1 MKNAIFGI
9 ISLFVIIASSFA
21 TDDKLEVLNL
31 VMLFDDKIEEQ
42 AEDLKK
48 MSAEK
53 VADVHMISFFLVP
66 EGNPP
71 IDKISVYEN
80 RYKRLRKAIG
90 DADCKTGIILQ
101 ATMGHGYALEVPH
114 PYQQLV
120 SLDTKNPRMKINTS
134 NIVCPLDERFQKYI
148 LACVKRVAA
157 LKPSVM
163 MVDDDFRLVGGRY
176 ACVCPLHLAKL
187 KADYGYDLTIDQLK
201 AHLAGTSELDKK
213 ISDAAW
219 KVNED
224 SLVGLAKKIRATIDS
239 VDENIHCQMCGS
251 PFDMGYDGKIA
262 RALAAKNKPS
272 TLRIGNARY
281 GNRQYRDLYHT
292 ACRFAVQKMI
302 ANADR
307 TYAELDT
314 FPRNRYFASAR
325 TLHAGFVVSILE
337 GCSGAKYWPNRF
349 VDYEPDSG
357 VAFKKILSENRLAY
371 DSLYKEIK
379 GMRHLGVAD
388 IIIPTFKTHRKD
400 QNILLGGNFYW
411 ASLNGIIGL
420 PVSYINA
427 TKIDRPVFLRTES
440 AKLLDTP
447 TLEKILSIGA
457 VLDSGAIMEIQKRGL
472 SSLLGVKAKP
482 WNPRQKITRERF
494 RENAGKGAGKV
505 IEYTEG
511 AIEIIPTSNKVEIFS
526 DFIHIPYTYGD
537 KKLAKTLS
545 PACLYFEN
553 DKGGKI
559 VMFASKP
566 TGPAHFN
573 ESRKDLYIRLL
584 NRLSPMG
591 LWYAEDAECYFKAG
605 KLANGAYFACL
616 TNLAADP
623 LDEFTLGT
631 TENFTRG
638 EFLDKDGKWKPI
650 VADFSKK
657 GEIKIKNLRAEI
669 FYPVMMRFW

>member
-31 VMLFDDKIEEQ
+31 VMLFDDRIEEQ

-48 MSAEK
+48 MSAEN

-101 ATMGHGYALEVPH
+101 ATMGHGFPLEVPH

-120 SLDTKNPRMKINTS
+120 SLDAQNPRVKKSTS
-134 NIVCPLDERFQKYI
+134 NIVCPLDERFQEYI
-148 LACVKRVAA
+148 IACVKRAAA

-163 MVDDDFRLVGGRY
+163 MVDDDFRLMSGRY
-176 ACVCPLHLAKL
+176 SCVCPLHMAKL
-187 KADYGYDLTIDQLK
+187 KSEYGYDLSVEQLK
-201 AHLAGTSELDKK
+201 AHLNGTSELDKK
-213 ISDAAW
+213 ISEAIFR
-219 KVNED
+219 VNED
-224 SLVGLAKKIRATIDS
+224 SLVSLAKKIREAIDS
-239 VDENIHCQMCGS
+239 VDENINCQMCGT
-251 PFDMGYDGKIA
+251 PMDMGFDGKIA
-262 RALAAKNKPS
+262 RVLAANNKPS

-281 GNRQYRDLYHT
+281 GNRQYRDIHST
-292 ACRFAVQKMI
+292 AYKFAVQKTI
-302 ANADR
+302 AKADR

-325 TLHAGFVVSILE
+325 TLHTGFIVSILE

-357 VAFKKILSENRLAY
+357 KAFKKILSENRPSY
-371 DSLYKEIK
+371 DTLYQDIK
-379 GMRHLGVAD
+379 GMEHLGVAD
-388 IIIPTFKTHRKD
+388 VIVPTFKTYRKD
-400 QNILLGGNFYW
+400 ENILLDWNYYW

-420 PVSYINA
+420 PVSYIDV
-427 TKIDRPVFLRTES
+427 TKINRPVFLRGTI
-440 AKLLDTP
+440 AKKLDTA

-457 VLDSGAIMEIQKRGL
+457 VLDSGAIMEIQSRGL
-472 SSLLGVKAKP
+472 GSLIGVKAKP
-482 WNPRQKITRERF
+482 WKANQKITRERF
-494 RENAGKGAGKV
+494 RENAGKGAGRV